1 MMDEK
6 VRNLLEQLKAVVVE
20 EVSRSQLI
28 KNRPRSSIVKLFE
41 RASSG
46 ESMRRPDNIIDL
58 AAKGDKRAKEA
69 LKTEILKIITTTKRV
84 SLRDIDRILEGYY
97 INYYG
102 TSKDITSDYTVSLIN
117 DILRQV
123 LIDKHSDADTKRLK
137 LAQLLYQECY
147 GYGIVDE
154 FTSLKPDAKLN
165 KVEELAASGGR
176 CISLKISG
184 LNFKLDKVD
193 YPDEEVIKITDRLCK
208 NSPIALTR
216 ANNKVETELL
226 DQTRVT
232 LHCPPLMRFHSFNI
246 RLHYDGK
253 ELTRRKLI
261 ELGTSTEELESFLD
275 LIMKFRPRFLVIG
288 GQATGKSTDLNRIA
302 SRYDRNMV
310 VTTAETS
317 FELGL
322 DKQEHLIVPQLKLGL
337 MDVEKFQESLFRLNA
352 DVLLLGE
359 ARTSEDVMLL
369 TQMAK
374 RQSGGTGCTWHN
386 STKEEAMFDM
396 ASALVRGNYFH
407 SHEDAMAE
415 LTRSVELVFVKR
427 VLGKD
432 SQFPGR
438 RVYHEIA
445 EVKKFH
451 GDSKDG
457 VEFNLLFK
465 YNYDTNKL
473 ERVNNVSAD
482 LAKTLLDRIPN
493 KGAMEVLRE
502 GRYDLLS
509 DGGVGDDKDN

>member
-1 MMDEK
+1 MNDK
-6 VRNLLEQLKAVVVE
+6 TKNLLEQLKSVVVE
-20 EVSRSQLI
+20 EVSKSQLV
-28 KNRPRSSIVKLFE
+28 KGRPKSSLLKLFE
-41 RASSG
+41 RASAG
-46 ESMRRPDNIIDL
+46 ESMKRPENLIDL
-58 AAKGDKRAKEA
+58 AAKGDKRAKQT
-69 LKTEILKIITTTKRV
+69 LKDEIYKIITTSKRV

-102 TSKDITSDYTVSLIN
+102 TSKDISSDYKVGILNSM
-117 DILRQV
+117 LRQV
-123 LIDKHSDADTKRLK
+123 LIDKDSDPDTKRKK
-137 LAQLLYQECY
+137 LTQVLYQECY

-154 FTSLKPDAKLN
+154 FTSLVPDERLT
-165 KVEELAASGGR
+165 KVEELAATGGK

-184 LNFKLDKVD
+184 LNFKLDKID
-193 YPDEEVIKITDRLCK
+193 YPDEEVQKITDRLCK

-253 ELTRRKLI
+253 ELTRKKLI
-261 ELGTSTEELESFLD
+261 ELGTSTEELENFLD
-275 LIMKFRPRFLVIG
+275 LIMLFRPRFLVVG
-288 GQATGKSTDLNRIA
+288 GQATGKSTDLNRIS

-310 VTTAETS
+310 VATAETS
-317 FELGL
+317 FELAL
-322 DKQEHLIVPQLKLGL
+322 DRQEHLIVPQLKLGL
-337 MDVEKFQESLFRLNA
+337 IDVEKFQESLFRLNA

-359 ARTSEDVMLL
+359 ARTSTDVMLL

-396 ASALVRGNYFH
+396 SSALVRGNYFK
-407 SHEDAMAE
+407 SHADAMSE

-432 SQFPGR
+432 SEFPGR

-451 GDSKDG
+451 GDDINN
-457 VEFNLLFK
+457 VEFNILFK
-465 YNYDTNKL
+465 YNYDKNIL
-473 ERVNNVSAD
+473 EKVNPISED
-482 LAKTLLDRIPN
+482 LAKVLLDRIPN
-493 KGAMEVLRE
+493 KGAMEVLKSGKYE
-502 GRYDLLS
+502 LLS
-509 DGGVGDDKDN
+509 KEV